1 MFVVSSMGTRL
12 LYVLQEMK
20 VGVVWECGYKLLPL
34 LIDEAYNYEFSS
46 QPVEPAEELIK
57 N

>member
-1 MFVVSSMGTRL
+1 MGTRL